1 MTAQPQRS
9 RLKPS
14 LPFAGFGTGTISSA
28 GSQLRLRGLCRDGW
42 QEGTSHDLYGN
53 EIPICI
59 KINVKA
65 QTWSEARDTC
75 RQDFGFLL
83 KLDSPIKVDENDLM
97 SLVLS
102 KGIYF
107 FCNII

>member
-1 MTAQPQRS
+1 MTAQPQRG
-9 RLKPS
+9 RPKHS
-14 LPFAGFGTGTISSA
+14 LPFGGFGSGTPSSS

-42 QEGTSHDLYGN
+42 KEGTSHGLYGN

-59 KINVKA
+59 KINDKA
-65 QTWSEARDTC
+65 QTWTEARDTC

-83 KLDSPIKVDENDLM
+83 KLDSSIKIDENDLM

-102 KGIYF
+102 KGIDIVRF
-107 FCNII
+107 E